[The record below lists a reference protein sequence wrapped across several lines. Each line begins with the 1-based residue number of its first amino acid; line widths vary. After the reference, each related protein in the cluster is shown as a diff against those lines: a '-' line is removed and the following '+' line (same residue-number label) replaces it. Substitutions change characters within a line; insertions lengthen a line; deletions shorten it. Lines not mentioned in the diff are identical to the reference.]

1 MVDSLRAALDDDE
14 DGTMTKDAH
23 TRKCHVRARVKE
35 FAYPPIHDALVIG
48 REAPIGREA
57 FNRALKVLM
66 AAPFTQIEVGDEIV
80 ADILVRSAILL
91 RIPEKKLASFV
102 LPHIKPLMT
111 GTEILHLDLDA
122 EIEVE
127 DDSI

>member
-1 MVDSLRAALDDDE
+1 MADRLRATLDD
-14 DGTMTKDAH
+14 TKDGAVTTNAQ

-35 FAYPPIHDALVIG
+35 FGYPPIHDALVIG

-57 FNRALKVLM
+57 FTRALKVLV

-80 ADILVRSAILL
+80 ADMLVRSSLLL
-91 RIPEKKLASFV
+91 RIPEKKLVAFV
-102 LPHIKPLMT
+102 LRHVKPLMT

-127 DDSI
+127 EDSV